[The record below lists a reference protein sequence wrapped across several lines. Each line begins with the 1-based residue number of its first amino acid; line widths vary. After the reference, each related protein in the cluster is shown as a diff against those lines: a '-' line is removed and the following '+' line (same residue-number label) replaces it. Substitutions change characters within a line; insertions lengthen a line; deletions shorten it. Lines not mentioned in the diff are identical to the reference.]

1 MRKALASAGLAA
13 ILSMGIGTAAVAQTN
28 SVAAQTEAV
37 EDDDDSFIED
47 NLGLAGLLGLLGLVG
62 LTGRGGGRSKGGG
75 GGYSGPAKSKAPRGG
90 YSTDWSQR

>member
-28 SVAAQTEAV
+28 SVAAQATEV

-47 NLGLAGLLGLLGLVG
+47 NLGLAGLLGLLGLLG
-62 LTGRGGGRSKGGG
+62 LTGRGGGRSKGG
-75 GGYSGPAKSKAPRGG
+75 YSGPAKGKAPKGG